1 MSKELNIQEVF
12 SKFVRFNARNKITLL
27 SFIVI
32 SVLFV
37 VLFQKLKTP
46 YYETKAICMSGI
58 SDYERQE
65 QIENLSQRTAIDLV
79 NHLQINIEN
88 KDIKQLAKKL
98 GLKESIASS
107 IKKIEAEQL
116 YQQDMEEKYY
126 ALNKFEVSLTLY
138 DNTKIQNVQNG
149 LKYYFKNNKYVK
161 DYHSKYIQ
169 SNKKIIND
177 IENELNLLNEV
188 RREGAKNNLD
198 VSSVN
203 IVSGKDGKEISN
215 QIVNLSQLREE
226 IKMKQDLL
234 HPLVYVQEFA
244 NVDKKEDDILLWGLI
259 AIIIGYIFGL
269 FFVLIKRN
277 LD

>member
-37 VLFQKLKTP
+37 VLFQKFKTP